1 MNDSPLLVVTALCD
15 KNIPLLAE
23 LRQLGTVVVGDS
35 ARGPPTL
42 QSMRKSFCI
51 GRARLRFSGTCS

>member
-1 MNDSPLLVVTALCD
+1 MNDSHLLVVTAPCD

-35 ARGPPTL
+35 ARGFAQNAVSEDLPFQAL
-42 QSMRKSFCI
+42 SFSAHAH
-51 GRARLRFSGTCS
+51 GF